1 LVPWIPFIY
10 SEKFNYNRSYE
21 ICGFKLQAKEV
32 DRKDGRFWSWFD
44 EDQKEFWVQLLFKT
58 DRDER
63 YSNVP
68 GQAPRS

>member
-10 SEKFNYNRSYE
+10 SEKFNYNRPYE

-44 EDQKEFWVQLLFKT
+44 EDQKGFWVQLLFKT
-58 DRDER
+58 DRGER